1 MTRFGSA
8 ATDEL
13 VTSPSFTPPLGAAR
27 KRPKAPERRLSV
39 QVARLGVM
47 LVFLGCWALA
57 VDRGAVS
64 PLLVPAPDK
73 VAIRMWDD
81 IVSVLTGGGMQR
93 HFVVTTLEIY
103 YAFAI
108 VAVLGVAMGVVIA
121 EVKFVKHVIY
131 PYIVGFSA
139 MPRVAF
145 APLFLIWFGFGMTS
159 KVVIGVV
166 IAIFPT
172 LVATLAGLEAA
183 DDEKLQLMRAM
194 GASRMETFAK
204 VRFWE
209 ALPYIF
215 AGLQT
220 SVVLTTVGVVIGEF
234 SGGREGLGVLV
245 MVYQDSLNIAGT
257 FSAIFLLSAVGLF
270 NYYALQFGRKRVVFW
285 LGDKGPR

>member
-1 MTRFGSA
+1 VTKIDTA
-8 ATDEL
+8 AMDEM
-13 VTSPSFTPPLGAAR
+13 VTSPASPAAPGKRPTPPG
-27 KRPKAPERRLSV
+27 RRLSV
-39 QVARLGVM
+39 QIARVGV
-47 LVFLGCWALA
+47 LLLFLGIWFVA
-57 VDRGAVS
+57 VERRIVS
-64 PLLVPAPDK
+64 PLLVPSPGDVGERLWK
-73 VAIRMWDD
+73 DLQ
-81 IVSVLTGGGMQR
+81 SVFTGGAMQR

-108 VAVLGVAMGVVIA
+108 VAVLGVLLGVLIH
-121 EVKFVKHVIY
+121 EIKFVNHVIY
-131 PYIVGFSA
+131 PYIVAFSA

-145 APLFLIWFGFGMTS
+145 APLLLIWFGFGMTS
-159 KVVIGVV
+159 KVVIGVI

-194 GASRMETFAK
+194 GASRLETFAK

-209 ALPYIF
+209 AMPYIF

-245 MVYQDSLNIAGT
+245 MVYQDSLNIAGQ

-270 NYYALQFGRKRVVFW
+270 NYYVLQYARKRVVFW